1 MKNAAA
7 ASNGLCL
14 LAALA
19 CIQRASPAFAYDL
32 HTKALVPIAER
43 AKPAG
48 APMEFVKA
56 PWFNVYGHV
65 HDCATYST
73 WSKDSCCVCVERHG
87 YRPVS
92 LAEIRRKYEEL
103 NGKES

>member
-48 APMEFVKA
+48 APMEFVKGGRLNFVVVA
-56 PWFNVYGHV
+56 
-65 HDCATYST
+65 DAKSEATRMS
-73 WSKDSCCVCVERHG
+73 D
-87 YRPVS
+87 
-92 LAEIRRKYEEL
+92 KYIIKKKMMRAFLGIKIKEL
-103 NGKES
+103 